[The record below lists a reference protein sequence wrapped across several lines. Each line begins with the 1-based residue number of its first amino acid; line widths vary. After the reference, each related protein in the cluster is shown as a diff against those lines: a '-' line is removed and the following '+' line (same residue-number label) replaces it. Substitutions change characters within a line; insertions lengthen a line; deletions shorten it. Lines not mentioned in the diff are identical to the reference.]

1 MQRRIRDDRCSPIRI
16 SRRCRSRSRGRI
28 CKHREKPVPRRNGT
42 GRRALR
48 RDTLPF
54 EDGSFSFLAS
64 GHIIEHTSSPMH
76 YLREQLR
83 VLQAGGF
90 LFLEFPSRYHSIEL
104 HTGTSSVEWL
114 PAPLRSWAL
123 RWRMSRFGGRPA
135 AERPLDRDILT
146 TLKLISTLPV
156 HLL

>member
-1 MQRRIRDDRCSPIRI
+1 MDVLLY
-16 SRRCRSRSRGRI
+16 GG
-28 CKHREKPVPRRNGT
+28 K
-42 GRRALR
+42 
-48 RDTLPF
+48 TLPF

-76 YLREQLR
+76 YLHEQLR
-83 VLQAGGF
+83 VLQTGGF

-123 RWRMSRFGGRPA
+123 RWRMSRFGGRPE
-135 AERPLDRDILT
+135 AERPLYRDILT
-146 TLKLISTLPV
+146 TLKPISTWQVRVWLRLASSHDSRVV
-156 HLL
+156 HQYQPAPGYVRMLIQK